1 MEKIINLA
9 KNRGFIFPD
18 SEIYGGW
25 ANSWD
30 FGPLGVELKNNI
42 KQAWWKRFVQ
52 GRLDMVG
59 LETAI
64 IMNPKVW
71 EASGHVDEFTDPL
84 VECKKCHRRS
94 RADELEKGNMC
105 PDCGEKDSLTVPAN
119 FNLLFKT
126 FVGPKE
132 NDAAV
137 AYLRP
142 ETAQGMFVDW
152 PAVLASTRKR
162 LPFGIAQIGKAFRN
176 EITPGN
182 YVFRTRE
189 FEQMEIE
196 YFIEPTN
203 WETEF
208 DKWLNEMR
216 NWLTYCGIDS
226 KLVHEVEVAEEDRAF
241 YSKRTV
247 DIELDWPFGQK
258 ELYGLAYRGDWDL
271 SMHAK
276 QSGREMNYA
285 DTKTGQKF
293 IPHVIEPTF
302 GVERTVLAMLLSA
315 YREEDVR
322 GEKRVVLGLPAWAA
336 PYQVAVLPLSSKPE
350 LIEKSRRLAESLT
363 QNNHCD
369 FDTTQS
375 IGKRYR
381 RQDEIG
387 TPFCVTVDFDS
398 LEDHAVTIRDRD
410 TMQQERVVMTRV
422 EGVLRER
429 LKNKGGLK

>member
-9 KNRGFIFPD
+9 KNRGFIYPN

-25 ANSWD
+25 ANTWD
-30 FGPLGVELKNNI
+30 YGPLGVELKNNV

-52 GRLDMVG
+52 SRLDMVG

-64 IMNPKVW
+64 IMNPRVW
-71 EASGHVDEFTDPL
+71 EASGHVKEFTDPL
-84 VECKKCHRRS
+84 VECKTCHVRS
-94 RADELEKGNMC
+94 RADELKAEGVC
-105 PDCGEKDSLTVPAN
+105 PACGEKSLTKQAN

-132 NDAAV
+132 DDAAV

-182 YVFRTRE
+182 YIFRTRE

-196 YFIEPTN
+196 YFIEPQN
-203 WETEF
+203 WEAAF
-208 DKWLNEMR
+208 DEWLKEMR
-216 NWLTYCGIDS
+216 AWIEWCGIDN
-226 KLVHEVEVAEEDRAF
+226 KLVKEVEIGEGDRAF
-241 YSKRTV
+241 YSQRTV
-247 DIELDWPFGQK
+247 DIEFVWPFGQK
-258 ELYGLAYRGDWDL
+258 ELYGLAYRSDYDL

-276 QSGREMNYA
+276 QSGREMNYL
-285 DTKTGQKF
+285 DTKTGNRF
-293 IPHVIEPTF
+293 VPHVIEPTF
-302 GVERTVLAMLLSA
+302 GVERTVLAMLVSA
-315 YREEDVR
+315 YREEDVK
-322 GEKRVVLGLPAWAA
+322 GEKRVVLGLPGWAA
-336 PYQVAVLPLSSKPE
+336 PYQIAVLPLSNKPE
-350 LIEKSRRLAESLT
+350 LIDKARKLAEQLAK
-363 QNNHCD
+363 NYHCE
-369 FDTTQS
+369 FDSTQS

-387 TPFCVTVDFDS
+387 TPLCVTVDFDT
-398 LEDHAVTIRDRD
+398 LEDQAVTIRDRD
-410 TMQQERVVMTRV
+410 TMAQERVAITAVNA
-422 EGVLRER
+422 R
-429 LKNKGGLK
+429 LGDKLKGYSVSK

>member
-18 SEIYGGW
+18 SEIYCGW

-196 YFIEPTN
+196 YFIPE
-203 WETEF
+203 
-208 DKWLNEMR
+208 
-216 NWLTYCGIDS
+216 
-226 KLVHEVEVAEEDRAF
+226 
-241 YSKRTV
+241 
-247 DIELDWPFGQK
+247 
-258 ELYGLAYRGDWDL
+258 
-271 SMHAK
+271 
-276 QSGREMNYA
+276 SG
-285 DTKTGQKF
+285 
-293 IPHVIEPTF
+293 
-302 GVERTVLAMLLSA
+302 
-315 YREEDVR
+315 
-322 GEKRVVLGLPAWAA
+322 
-336 PYQVAVLPLSSKPE
+336 
-350 LIEKSRRLAESLT
+350 
-363 QNNHCD
+363 
-369 FDTTQS
+369 
-375 IGKRYR
+375 
-381 RQDEIG
+381 
-387 TPFCVTVDFDS
+387 
-398 LEDHAVTIRDRD
+398 
-410 TMQQERVVMTRV
+410 
-422 EGVLRER
+422 
-429 LKNKGGLK
+429 

>member
-9 KNRGFIFPD
+9 KNRGFIYPD

-71 EASGHVDEFTDPL
+71 EASGHVEEFTDPL

-94 RADELEKGNMC
+94 RADELENSAVC
-105 PDCGEKDSLTVPAN
+105 PACGEKDSLTVPAN

-132 NDAAV
+132 EEAAI

-196 YFIEPTN
+196 YFIEPAN
-203 WETEF
+203 WEAEF
-208 DKWLNEMR
+208 DKWLEEMR
-216 NWLTYCGIDS
+216 NWLTYCGIDK
-226 KLVHEVEVAEEDRAF
+226 KLVHEVEVPEEDRAF
-241 YSKRTV
+241 YSKRTI

-276 QSGREMNYA
+276 RSGREMNYT

-293 IPHVIEPTF
+293 VPHVIEPTF

-315 YREEDVR
+315 YREEEVN
-322 GEKRVVLGLPAWAA
+322 GEKRIVLGLPAWAA
-336 PYQVAVLPLSSKPE
+336 PYQVAVLPLSNKPE
-350 LIEKSRRLAESLT
+350 LIDRSRRLAEGLT
-363 QNNHCD
+363 KNYHCD

-387 TPFCVTVDFDS
+387 TPLCVTVDFDS

-410 TMQQERVVMTRV
+410 TMKQERVAMTRI

-429 LKNKGGLK
+429 LKDNGGLK